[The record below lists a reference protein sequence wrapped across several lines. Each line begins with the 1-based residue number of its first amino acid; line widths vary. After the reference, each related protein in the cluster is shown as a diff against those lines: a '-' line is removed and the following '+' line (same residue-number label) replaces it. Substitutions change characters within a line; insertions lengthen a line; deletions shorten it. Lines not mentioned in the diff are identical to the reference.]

1 MPTTLREAIRRA
13 NAKGEA
19 ALIPF
24 ITAGDPSLEVL
35 PKILDALVEGGAD
48 AIEIGIPFSDPIAD
62 GPIIQASSQRA
73 LDRGVTPKAIL
84 EVLKTWQNP
93 RGVPFLLM
101 TYINPVLRMG
111 EDVFLQEAKSAGA
124 SGILITDTTPEEAI
138 QWCQKANAAG
148 IETIF
153 LATPTSTDARIQRAI
168 DSTTGFVYAV
178 SRTGVT
184 GTGEA
189 TAKIQDGLVGK
200 IRAMTDLPVALGFGI
215 RTVEDVLGAA
225 KQADGVIVGSV
236 LVDLVKNTGSD
247 LSGITDFIALLKSGT
262 ALA

>member
-1 MPTTLREAIRRA
+1 
-13 NAKGEA
+13 
-19 ALIPF
+19 
-24 ITAGDPSLEVL
+24 
-35 PKILDALVEGGAD
+35 
-48 AIEIGIPFSDPIAD
+48 
-62 GPIIQASSQRA
+62 
-73 LDRGVTPKAIL
+73 VTPKAIL

-93 RGVPFLLM
+93 KGVPFLLM

-111 EDVFLQEAKSAGA
+111 EDVFLREAKAAGA

-138 QWCQKANAAG
+138 EWCEKSKAQG

-168 DSTTGFVYAV
+168 DSTTGFIYAV

-189 TAKIQDGLVGK
+189 TAKIQDGLVEK

-215 RTVEDVLGAA
+215 RTAEDVREAA